1 MTQKPGAE
9 TSSRTEGRLCPE
21 LTEAKE
27 EEEMEGPTDPATRWS
42 LVTLTTALS
51 GAQGG

>member
-9 TSSRTEGRLCPE
+9 TSSRTGGQLCPE
-21 LTEAKE
+21 LMEAKE
-27 EEEMEGPTDPATRWS
+27 EEEREGPTDPATRWS

-51 GAQGG
+51 GVWGG